1 MSQKPIQSPASRRAF
16 LQHVARFST
25 LGAAGPMALGL
36 SALSKASAATA
47 ATDDYKAL
55 VCIFMYGGNDAFN
68 TVLATDTDSWTHY
81 TNHRNPKSRNPSDTS
96 TSIALLPAGTLA
108 TAGATRG
115 SPEFFGGVLNIPHSQ
130 RATANTLALHPAL
143 GQALRLYNDR
153 RLAVVSNIGPLVR
166 PLDKTQYGDARFEK
180 PAKLFSHNDQ
190 QSMWQSFEPE
200 GAPYG
205 WGGRM
210 GDLLMSSNGQG
221 LSAADQVLVQRSFT
235 CITPTSAA
243 IWLTGKT
250 DTSNPPRLSTLQLQ
264 TSASGLIGLG
274 NGSGSSSNI
283 YGNTGL
289 HAAVASVMTPQS
301 PTNLLAQ
308 AQKEM
313 VDRALRAH
321 ALLGSKLPSFALAPW
336 GTVGV
341 NAPNNDALLKYT
353 SPIDG
358 NQRFNNLALQL
369 QMVARL
375 IHANQAGGLN
385 LKRQV
390 FMVSM
395 GGFDTHDNQ
404 NQEHG
409 DRMAQLDHALSY
421 FDDVL
426 GNMPGGVDRR
436 SQVTTFT
443 GSDFGRTFT
452 NNGDGT
458 DHGWGGHHFVMGGAV
473 KGGDVFG
480 KFPLYSTATD
490 KGVFGSPDQLGNGS
504 LLPSTSVDQ
513 LAFTLG
519 RWLGVSDTDLRGI
532 LPNLAQFNS
541 SEQDL
546 GLMA

>member
-1 MSQKPIQSPASRRAF
+1 MSKSPFQSPASRRAF
-16 LQHVARFST
+16 LQHLAGFST

-68 TVLATDTDSWTHY
+68 TVLATDSTSWTHY
-81 TNHRNPKSRNPSDTS
+81 TNHRNPKSRNASDPS
-96 TSIALLPAGTLA
+96 TSIALLPAGTPA
-108 TAGATRG
+108 VAGATKG
-115 SPEFFGGVLNIPHSQ
+115 SPEYLGGVLDITHTG
-130 RATANTLALHPAL
+130 RATANTLALHPSLAKAQ
-143 GQALRLYNDR
+143 GLYNSG
-153 RLAVVSNIGPLVR
+153 RLAVVANIGTLNR
-166 PLDKTQYGDARFEK
+166 PLLKAEYNDPKVSK

-200 GAPYG
+200 GAPHG

-210 GDLLMSSNGQG
+210 GDLLMGQNGLG
-221 LSAADQVLVQRSFT
+221 LNAADQMLVQRSFT

-243 IWLTGKT
+243 VWLTGQA
-250 DTSNPPRLSTLQLQ
+250 DTSFPPRLNTLQLQ

-274 NGSGSSSNI
+274 NGSSI
-283 YGNTGL
+283 YGNAKL
-289 HAAVASVMTPQS
+289 FEAVSSVMNPVA
-301 PTNLLAQ
+301 PANLLAK
-308 AQKEM
+308 AQQEM
-313 VDRALRAH
+313 VDRALRANV
-321 ALLGSKLPSFALAPW
+321 LLGSKLPGFAVAPW
-336 GTVGV
+336 GTAGV
-341 NAPNNDALLKYT
+341 ANPNNDTLLKYT
-353 SPIDG
+353 SPLDG

-375 IHANQAGGLN
+375 IQANQAGGLN

-390 FMVSM
+390 FMVGF

-404 NQEHG
+404 NQEHA
-409 DRMAQLDHALSY
+409 DRMAQLDHALQY
-421 FDDVL
+421 FDNVL
-426 GNMPGGVDRR
+426 GNMPGGVDRL

-473 KGGDVFG
+473 KGGEVYG
-480 KFPLYSTATD
+480 KFPAYSTATD
-490 KGVFGSPDQLGNGS
+490 KGVFESLNQIGNGS
-504 LLPSTSVDQ
+504 LLPTTSVDQ
-513 LAFTLG
+513 LAFTIG
-519 RWLGVSDTDLRGI
+519 RWLGVSDTNLRDI
-532 LPNLAQFNS
+532 LPNLSQFNATD
-541 SEQDL
+541 QDL